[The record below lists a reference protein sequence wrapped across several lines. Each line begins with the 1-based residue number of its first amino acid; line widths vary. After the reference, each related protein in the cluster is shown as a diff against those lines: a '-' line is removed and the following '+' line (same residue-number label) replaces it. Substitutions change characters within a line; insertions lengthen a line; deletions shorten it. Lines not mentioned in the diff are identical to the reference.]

1 MSGLLRFVFVGSI
14 VVLLIGGGTYLLAGP
29 IFFQLVSLNKQSGDQ
44 YIVVGFAPTPD
55 LDGLTK
61 DPFERQKKLFE
72 SEEGAL
78 LADLKIDFEIQ
89 GISLSTERRLIFYGF
104 PSHERYLKAIT
115 DMRNASQGGTSHVIE
130 AARFSHYGSISKESL
145 HNLLICRINSGSSTD
160 AAIAAVENLN
170 KIIESHG
177 GREVFG
183 FLKPIVEHDSKWQ
196 SIWAF
201 NLEDRESAVELLKS
215 PVFQSEI
222 VLANARV
229 NDLSLTFYR

>member
-1 MSGLLRFVFVGSI
+1 MFGLLRFVFVGSI

-29 IFFQLVSLNKQSGDQ
+29 IFFQLVSLNKQSDDQ

-61 DPFERQKKLFE
+61 DSFERQKKLFE

-78 LADLKIDFEIQ
+78 LADLKIDFEIH
-89 GISLSTERRLIFYGF
+89 GISLSSERRLMVYGF
-104 PSHERYLKAIT
+104 PSHERYLNAIT
-115 DMRNASQGGTSHVIE
+115 GMSNGLQGAPTHVIE

-145 HNLLICRINSGSSTD
+145 SNLLICRIDAGSSKYVV
-160 AAIAAVENLN
+160 AAAVENLN
-170 KIIESHG
+170 KVIESHG
-177 GREVFG
+177 GREAFG
-183 FLKPIVEHDSKWQ
+183 FLEPIVEHDSKWQ

-201 NLEDRESAVELLKS
+201 NLEDRKSAVELLKS

-222 VLANARV
+222 VLANALV
-229 NDLSLTFYR
+229 NDLSLAFYR

>member
-1 MSGLLRFVFVGSI
+1 MSGLLRFFFVGSI
-14 VVLLIGGGTYLLAGP
+14 VVLLIVGGTYLLTGP
-29 IFFQLVSLNKQSGDQ
+29 IFFQLVSLNKQSDDQ

-61 DPFERQKKLFE
+61 DSFERQKKLFE
-72 SEEGAL
+72 SEGGAL
-78 LADLKIDFEIQ
+78 LADLKIDFEIH
-89 GISLSTERRLIFYGF
+89 GISLSTERRLMVYGF

-115 DMRNASQGGTSHVIE
+115 GMPNALQGGFSQVIE

-145 HNLLICRINSGSSTD
+145 SNLIICRINAGSSKD
-160 AAIAAVENLN
+160 AGVAAVEDLN

-177 GREVFG
+177 GRKAFG
-183 FLKPIVEHDSKWQ
+183 FLEPIVEHDSKWQ

-222 VLANARV
+222 VLAKVRV
-229 NDLSLTFYR
+229 NDLTLAFYR

>member
-55 LDGLTK
+55 LDGPTK

-78 LADLKIDFEIQ
+78 LADLKIDFEIH
-89 GISLSTERRLIFYGF
+89 GISLSTERRLMFYGF

-115 DMRNASQGGTSHVIE
+115 GMPNALQGGISHVIE
-130 AARFSHYGSISKESL
+130 AARFS
-145 HNLLICRINSGSSTD
+145 
-160 AAIAAVENLN
+160 
-170 KIIESHG
+170 
-177 GREVFG
+177 
-183 FLKPIVEHDSKWQ
+183 
-196 SIWAF
+196 
-201 NLEDRESAVELLKS
+201 
-215 PVFQSEI
+215 
-222 VLANARV
+222 
-229 NDLSLTFYR
+229 LSLIHI

>member
-29 IFFQLVSLNKQSGDQ
+29 VFFQLVSLNKQSDDQ

-55 LDGLTK
+55 LDVLIK
-61 DPFERQKKLFE
+61 DSFERQKKLFE

-78 LADLKIDFEIQ
+78 LADLKIDFEIH
-89 GISLSTERRLIFYGF
+89 GISLSTERRLMVYGF

-115 DMRNASQGGTSHVIE
+115 GMPNGLEGGISHVIE

-145 HNLLICRINSGSSTD
+145 SNLIICRINSGSSKD
-160 AAIAAVENLN
+160 AGVAAVEGLN

-177 GREVFG
+177 GRKAFG
-183 FLKPIVEHDSKWQ
+183 FREPIVEHDSKWQ

-215 PVFQSEI
+215 PVFK
-222 VLANARV
+222 VRL
-229 NDLSLTFYR
+229 F